1 MYVYKMVAYLTNIIQ
16 VFIYVYRMYMKINYT
31 MIEGNVKY
39 LYYLHEP
46 IYKNINIERTN
57 S

>member
-1 MYVYKMVAYLTNIIQ
+1 MYVYKIVAYLTNIIQ

-31 MIEGNVKY
+31 IIEGNVKY